1 MTHTVLARK
10 WRPKRFVDLVG
21 QNNAVTILQN
31 IISSQRLHHAY
42 LLTGTRGVGKTTIAR
57 IIAKALNCLNPQ
69 KNEPCGLCEH
79 CQQIDSGRF
88 VDVIEIDAASN
99 TGVDNIREVLE
110 NAQYAPTSGKYKIYI
125 IDEVHM
131 LSKSAFNAMLKTL
144 EEPPAHV
151 VFILATT
158 DPQKVPITILSR
170 CLQLKLRN
178 LSAGEIEQYL
188 ANVLKKEGY
197 QFESYSLELLADAA
211 NGSMRDALS
220 LTDQAIAFSN
230 GVITKSIIQQMLG
243 ISDDSTIIT
252 LLTAINH
259 GNSNLIVEICQQ
271 LNNEG
276 ANLENILEQINQT
289 LFKIGVIQLSAQPNA
304 TQELKA
310 LANSISLQDCQLYF
324 EISNLGLEQIRK
336 ISHKYSLFTMTLL
349 RMVAF
354 TIGSSKERQI
364 IVSANNC
371 HSKVSEIAQSIPS
384 AAPVVTNN
392 VGEQIPIS
400 AAAIEEPQIITPAI
414 DDAVHVNDII
424 KATIPPWDD
433 LPTSEEMLSEIN
445 ELDAISLHV
454 AEDNLNP
461 YIPND
466 DSATSQPVFLSTN
479 FNWLE
484 FVKTLNLE
492 DIPQNAAILLNN
504 AAQID
509 VIRNNE
515 LRLQIN
521 DIYRP
526 AVDTKCIDYVEKL
539 LFDRLHTHIDL
550 SIDFTHRNQGETRKE
565 FVYQQQEQLQLD
577 AIEAIK
583 NDPIVQDMQNNFG
596 AKIFNI
602 LPVGE
607 EDH

>member
-10 WRPKRFVDLVG
+10 WRPKRFADLVG
-21 QNNAVTILQN
+21 QHNTVTILQN
-31 IISSQRLHHAY
+31 IISTGRLHHAY

-69 KNEPCGLCEH
+69 NHEPCGQCDN
-79 CQQIDSGRF
+79 CRQIDNGRF

-144 EEPPAHV
+144 EEPPSHV

-178 LSAGEIEQYL
+178 LSTGEIETHL
-188 ANVLKKEGY
+188 GNVLTQENY
-197 QFESYSLELLADAA
+197 QYEHTALELLAHAA
-211 NGSMRDALS
+211 SGSMRDALS

-230 GVITKSIIQQMLG
+230 GVITTTIVQQMLG

-259 GNSNLIVEICQQ
+259 GNSNLIVEICRQ
-271 LNNEG
+271 LNNDG

-289 LFKIGVIQLSAQPNA
+289 LFKIGVIQLSSQPDA
-304 TQELKA
+304 TVELKT
-310 LANSISLQDCQLYF
+310 LANNISLQDCQLYF

-364 IVSANNC
+364 IISANNC
-371 HSKVSEIAQSIPS
+371 HSQVSEVAPQPQSTPPEVI
-384 AAPVVTNN
+384 NN
-392 VGEQIPIS
+392 ATEITPIS
-400 AAAIEEPQIITPAI
+400 IATALEEPPIIVAEEETNQ
-414 DDAVHVNDII
+414 VNIEV
-424 KATIPPWDD
+424 TTPPWDD
-433 LPTSEEMLSEIN
+433 LPTSEEMLSEMN
-445 ELDAISLHV
+445 ELDTVAIH
-454 AEDNLNP
+454 ATEHNLNP
-461 YIPND
+461 YTPNE
-466 DSATSQPVFLSTN
+466 DSATSEAIVSLTD

-484 FVKTLNLE
+484 FVKTLNLNT
-492 DIPQNAAILLNN
+492 IPQNAAILLNN
-504 AAQID
+504 AAQIE
-509 VIRNNE
+509 VIKNNE

-521 DIYRP
+521 DVYRP
-526 AVDTKCIDYVEKL
+526 AVDANCIDCVEKL
-539 LFDRLHTHIDL
+539 LFDKLHAHVDL
-550 SIDFTHRNQGETRKE
+550 SIDFTHSKQGETHKD
-565 FVYQQQEQLQLD
+565 FTYQQQEQLQMD

-583 NDPIVQDMQNNFG
+583 TDPIVQDMQNNFG

-602 LPVGE
+602 TPVNA
-607 EDH
+607 EDN

>member
-10 WRPKRFVDLVG
+10 WRPKRFADLVG
-21 QNNAVTILQN
+21 QHNAVTILQN
-31 IISSQRLHHAY
+31 IISTGRLHHAY

-69 KNEPCGLCEH
+69 NHEPCGQCDN
-79 CQQIDSGRF
+79 CRQIDNGRF

-178 LSAGEIEQYL
+178 LSTGEIETHL
-188 ANVLKKEGY
+188 GNVLTKENY
-197 QFESYSLELLADAA
+197 QYEHTALELLAHAA
-211 NGSMRDALS
+211 SGSMRDALS

-230 GVITKSIIQQMLG
+230 GVINTTVVQQMLG

-259 GNSNLIVEICQQ
+259 GNSNLIVEICRQ
-271 LNNEG
+271 LNNDG

-289 LFKIGVIQLSAQPNA
+289 LFKIGVIQLSSQPDA
-304 TQELKA
+304 TVELKT
-310 LANSISLQDCQLYF
+310 LANNISLQDCQLYF

-364 IVSANNC
+364 IISANNC
-371 HSKVSEIAQSIPS
+371 HSQVSEVVPQPQSTPPEVI
-384 AAPVVTNN
+384 NN
-392 VGEQIPIS
+392 
-400 AAAIEEPQIITPAI
+400 AIEIAPIRMVATVEEPPIIVTEEEETNQ
-414 DDAVHVNDII
+414 VNIEV
-424 KATIPPWDD
+424 TTPPWDD
-433 LPTSEEMLSEIN
+433 LPTSEEMLSEMN
-445 ELDAISLHV
+445 ELDAV
-454 AEDNLNP
+454 AIHATEHNLNP
-461 YIPND
+461 YTPNE
-466 DSATSQPVFLSTN
+466 DSTTSQTIVSLTD

-484 FVKTLNLE
+484 FVKTLNLNT
-492 DIPQNAAILLNN
+492 IPQNAAILLNN
-504 AAQID
+504 AAQIE
-509 VIRNNE
+509 VIKNNE

-526 AVDTKCIDYVEKL
+526 AVDANCIDYVEKL
-539 LFDRLHTHIDL
+539 LFDKLHAHVDL
-550 SIDFTHRNQGETRKE
+550 SIDFTHSKQGETHKD
-565 FVYQQQEQLQLD
+565 FTYQQQEQLQMN

-583 NDPIVQDMQNNFG
+583 TDPIVQDMQNNFG

-602 LPVGE
+602 TPVNA
-607 EDH
+607 EDN